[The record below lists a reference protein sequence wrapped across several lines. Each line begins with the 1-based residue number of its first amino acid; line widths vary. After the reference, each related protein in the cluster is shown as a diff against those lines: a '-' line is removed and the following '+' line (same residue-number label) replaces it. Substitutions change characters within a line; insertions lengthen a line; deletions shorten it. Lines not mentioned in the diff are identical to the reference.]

1 VTRVLIS
8 SSIVTPSKIMQMLQV
23 ATWRALSARC
33 SSMVFVEVCSR
44 TNDQRA
50 GIDPMSSTGNATS
63 SQNEPVLYNQAIKI
77 CVNCVKVM

>member
-1 VTRVLIS
+1 
-8 SSIVTPSKIMQMLQV
+8 
-23 ATWRALSARC
+23 
-33 SSMVFVEVCSR
+33 MVFVEVCSR